1 MPRPARPP
9 PDLIVIQAHFAC
21 GRFEAALNRPS
32 SPGHPHD
39 FVPLCA
45 GPARRHGDL
54 ASPGPTRCRAGL
66 TVLPHVVLRDRQ
78 RPPAVAREALLAPWG
93 PPLGAGALRC
103 QVSPMAL
110 ERLSWALGHPR
121 LVAVLTRGERPRP
134 ADVLADEQPR
144 HGLTRDSQRRGGH
157 RERGRR
163 WCQDQQAGWSEV
175 RDDPQMP
182 VRSTRRDQ
190 AHHAIEWIRVAM
202 QGIHHPAGHQE
213 ACLRGLADLDHRG
226 PDQRRARHTGPIGIE
241 VEGGT
246 VPPRDWWLHLP
257 SLTSGGFR

>member
-1 MPRPARPP
+1 MAIWR
-9 PDLIVIQAHFAC
+9 LQ
-21 GRFEAALNRPS
+21 
-32 SPGHPHD
+32 
-39 FVPLCA
+39 
-45 GPARRHGDL
+45 GP
-54 ASPGPTRCRAGL
+54 RCRAGL
-66 TVLPHVVLRDRQ
+66 TVRPHVVLRDRQ
-78 RPPAVAREALLAPWG
+78 RPPAVAREALLAPHGGRSW
-93 PPLGAGALRC
+93 ARGALRC

-110 ERLSWALGHPR
+110 ERLTWALAQPR

-144 HGLTRDSQRRGGH
+144 HGLTRDSQRWVAAG
-157 RERGRR
+157 ERGRR
-163 WCQDQQAGWSEV
+163 WCQDQQAGWSGV

-182 VRSTRRDQ
+182 VMSTRRDQ
-190 AHHAIEWIRVAM
+190 AHHAIEWTRVAM
-202 QGIHHPAGHQE
+202 QGVHHPAGRQE

-226 PDQRRARHTGPIGIE
+226 PDQRRARHAGPCGID